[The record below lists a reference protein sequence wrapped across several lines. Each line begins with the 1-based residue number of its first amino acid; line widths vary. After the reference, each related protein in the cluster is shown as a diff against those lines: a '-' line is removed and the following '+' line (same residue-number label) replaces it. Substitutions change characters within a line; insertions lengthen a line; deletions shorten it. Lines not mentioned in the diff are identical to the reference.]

1 MATFFWLYLVWHL
14 VRPLTMAPQRC
25 TGLEMRLHPHKEQL
39 AAEPDVKMTLG
50 AAVSGGT
57 IANETLAYFIA
68 RVYQFLLR
76 AGCKA
81 EHVRCLGLG

>member
-1 MATFFWLYLVWHL
+1 
-14 VRPLTMAPQRC
+14 
-25 TGLEMRLHPHKEQL
+25 MRVP
-39 AAEPDVKMTLG
+39 
-50 AAVSGGT
+50 GT

-81 EHVRCLGLG
+81 EHVSCRQHLGAYPMAMGPVALHPMGPVVHMRWMLPRTSGWWHAP

>member
-1 MATFFWLYLVWHL
+1 
-14 VRPLTMAPQRC
+14 
-25 TGLEMRLHPHKEQL
+25 MRLHPHKEQL

-76 AGCKA
+76 AGCKG
-81 EHVRCLGLG
+81 EHVRFRHLHSP

>member
-1 MATFFWLYLVWHL
+1 
-14 VRPLTMAPQRC
+14 
-25 TGLEMRLHPHKEQL
+25 
-39 AAEPDVKMTLG
+39 MTLG

-76 AGCKA
+76 AGCKG
-81 EHVRCLGLG
+81 EHVRFRHLHSP